1 VSIQLDAAL
10 QQTGTRF
17 RLFAQSR
24 SLPAFSQPETIYVSK
39 QPNQI
44 QPGPADDRM
53 FVVDAINKK
62 PYGSPGS
69 SEPQWTGSSNNPVK
83 PGLDGHFDRID
94 VNSREFSCATM
105 YATVRRTL
113 DIWQDYFGHRIEWF
127 FRGNFDRLE
136 MIPVIEWDNA
146 QSGYGFLEFGFGR
159 LPSGA
164 IDRNTPYCQNFD
176 VLAHELGHNILF
188 SQVGIPDN
196 GADTSEYGG
205 FQESG
210 GDLTAIVACMH
221 FNSVIDHILANSKG
235 NLFTVNELDRLGEL
249 PNGREIRVAFNY
261 KKMSSVSN
269 EPHELSLP
277 LTGAI
282 FDILVDV
289 FQKELVARG
298 LITQD
303 LANRSTHGLAPNP
316 ELPAIQAAFNQA
328 YTGHEADFK
337 TALLTARDYL
347 GRLLAMTW
355 ESLSPNFLTYHKV
368 GLGLIDADRQLTNG
382 ANHNTIRECFA
393 WREITFQNPNFMLR
407 QLANCGM
414 EADNVH
420 QIDTYGSEVKSS
432 DSIDSPVF
440 MEGYEAIQSTLINSP
455 AFIEGGNYLTST
467 TNRKRTKSSR

>member
-1 VSIQLDAAL
+1 MSIQLDAMIE
-10 QQTGTRF
+10 QTGTRF

-24 SLPAFSQPETIYVSK
+24 SLPAFSQPETVYVSIP
-39 QPNQI
+39 PNQI

-53 FVVDAINKK
+53 FVVDAIGKK
-62 PYGSPGS
+62 QYGAPGA
-69 SEPQWTGSSNNPVK
+69 SEPQWQGSSRDPVK
-83 PGLDGHFDRID
+83 PGPDGHFDQID
-94 VNSREFSCATM
+94 VDSREFSCATM

-113 DIWQDYFGHRIEWF
+113 DIWQDYFGHRIEWL
-127 FRGNFDRLE
+127 FRGDFDRLE

-159 LPSGA
+159 LPGGG
-164 IDRNTPYCQNFD
+164 IDHVTPYCQNFD

-188 SQVGIPDN
+188 SQVGVPN
-196 GADTSEYGG
+196 TGANTKEYGG

-221 FNSVIDHILANSKG
+221 FNSVVDHLLANSKG

-261 KKMSSVSN
+261 KKMSDVGN

-289 FQKELVARG
+289 FQKELVTRG

-303 LANRSTHGLAPNP
+303 LATRSTHGVAPNP
-316 ELPAIQAAFNQA
+316 ELPMIQAAFNQA

-347 GRLLAMTW
+347 GRLLATTW
-355 ESLSPNFLTYHKV
+355 KSLSPNFLTYHKV
-368 GLGLIDADRQLTNG
+368 ALALMDADRQLTNG
-382 ANHNTIRECFA
+382 TNRKNIRECFA
-393 WREITFQNPNFMLR
+393 WREITFPNPTFMLR
-407 QLANCGM
+407 RLSDCGM
-414 EADNVH
+414 GGEMLPPPETLVVAV
-420 QIDTYGSEVKSS
+420 TPS
-432 DSIDSPVF
+432 DL
-440 MEGYEAIQSTLINSP
+440 MNRP
-455 AFIEGGNYLTST
+455 AFVEQSG
-467 TNRKRTKSSR
+467 